1 MTSMVL
7 YVAIFFAFSAFA
19 VAVSTNYNY
28 KTLGEKGN
36 IWVNEQANKFQ
47 MNLLASGRESIDV
60 SNIGGKIV
68 FSNDDEYRY
77 DSSKKKIYKND
88 GLCISD
94 VEDFKI
100 ITENDDFVNYNVPKK
115 DNNMS
120 AVKIEFKVKKYG
132 VEKTF
137 QMYITAGDEFNE

>member
-36 IWVNEQANKFQ
+36 IWINEQFDKFQ
-47 MNLLASGRESIDV
+47 INLLASGRESTDV

-68 FSNDDEYRY
+68 FSNNDEYRY
-77 DSSKKKIYKND
+77 DSDKKKIYKNE

-94 VEDFKI
+94 VEKFNI
-100 ITENDDFVNYNVPKK
+100 ITDNTKFTNYNVAKK

-120 AVKIEFKVKKYG
+120 AVKAEVTIKKYG

-137 QMYITAGDEFNE
+137 QIYITAGDEFNE